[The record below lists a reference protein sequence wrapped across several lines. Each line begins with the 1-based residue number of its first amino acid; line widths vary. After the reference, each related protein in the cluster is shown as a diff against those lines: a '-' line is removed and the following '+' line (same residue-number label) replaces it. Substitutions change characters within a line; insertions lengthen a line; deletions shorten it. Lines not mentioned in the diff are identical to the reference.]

1 VVSFQLPAGAG
12 LVTKPYGFSAPL
24 LVQYGRN
31 ALYKS
36 FKSMV
41 KVRKCFAINKRQGG
55 VGGVGQFGKDRALS
69 YALNEWLG

>member
-1 VVSFQLPAGAG
+1 
-12 LVTKPYGFSAPL
+12 
-24 LVQYGRN
+24 
-31 ALYKS
+31 
-36 FKSMV
+36 MV